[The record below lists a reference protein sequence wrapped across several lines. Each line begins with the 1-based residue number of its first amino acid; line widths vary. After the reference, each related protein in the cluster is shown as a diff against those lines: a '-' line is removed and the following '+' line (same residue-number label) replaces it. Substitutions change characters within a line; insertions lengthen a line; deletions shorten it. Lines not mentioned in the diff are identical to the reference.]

1 MKYIVALPFFM
12 IWVILLT
19 TTAVHAQT
27 DDVED
32 QLQELRI
39 SEGILVPAE
48 EAWVCFYS
56 GERGAFHTWVLGK
69 GESYA
74 SPLFY
79 LGTETEA
86 VLSDIIWHI
95 PLYDAELQSR
105 TVADVNADGMKELIV
120 EFNLFGTSYFEE
132 YVEEGGFSE
141 DYWSDASLVCVVDF
155 ATRNTLVQLAHAECT
170 LATWTPI
177 GEDDSET
184 ITFLETQS
192 LPDAPWEFPVL
203 LPYQYVETVYQ
214 HMYEGE
220 EEPMYDE
227 VVGFTNQVDIE
238 IDFRDGKWHFDE
250 IPYAEEVEE

>member
-1 MKYIVALPFFM
+1 MKNRIIFSFLIVCL
-12 IWVILLT
+12 ILLT
-19 TTAVHAQT
+19 TTAYAQT

-32 QLQELRI
+32 QPQELRI

-48 EAWVCFYS
+48 DAWVCFFS
-56 GERGAFHTWVLGK
+56 GERGAFHISVLGK
-69 GESYA
+69 GETYA

-86 VLSDIIWHI
+86 VLSDIIWHV
-95 PLYDAELQSR
+95 PLYDAKLQSR

-120 EFNLFGTSYFEE
+120 EFNLHGTSYFEE
-132 YVEEGGFSE
+132 YAEEGGFGE

-155 ATRNTLVQLAHAECT
+155 ATRVTLVQLAYAQCS
-170 LATWTPI
+170 LSTWTP
-177 GEDDSET
+177 GGVNDSET
-184 ITFLETQS
+184 ITFLETQT
-192 LPDAPWEFPVL
+192 LPEAPWEFPVL

-214 HMYEGE
+214 HMYEEE

-227 VVGFTNQVDIE
+227 VVGFTNEVDIE
-238 IDFRDGKWHFDE
+238 IDFREDGWHFEE